1 MKIFKRIL
9 IILLVLVAIPLVAAL
24 FVKKD
29 FMASQEIIIN
39 KPNAEVFNYV
49 KYLKNQNNYSKWAL
63 MDPNMKK
70 TYRGTDATVGFV
82 SAWESESDDLGTGEQ
97 EIVAIEDNHKID
109 YELRFLKPFKMTNKA
124 TMTTEAVTDSTTK
137 VVWTFSGRM
146 KYPMNIMGLFVDFEK
161 SINNDFHEGL
171 TNLKNILEKPE

>member
-1 MKIFKRIL
+1 MKILKRIL
-9 IILLVLVAIPLVAAL
+9 IIIAILIAIPLVVAL

-29 FMASQEIIIN
+29 FMASQQIIIN
-39 KPNAEVFNYV
+39 KPNAEVFNYI

-70 TYRGTDATVGFV
+70 TFRGTDATVGFV
-82 SAWESESDDLGTGEQ
+82 SAWESESDDLGSGEQ

-124 TMTTEAVTDSTTK
+124 AMITEAVTDSTTK
-137 VVWTFSGRM
+137 VTWTFSGRM
-146 KYPMNIMGLFVDFEK
+146 KYPMNIIRLFVDFDK
-161 SINNDFHEGL
+161 GINNDFHEGL
-171 TNLKNILEKPE
+171 TKLKNIVEKPE